1 MTVQERAGK
10 QLEGIDDFIQSVMQD
25 IKVPGLAL
33 AVVKDGEVLLARGY
47 GKRNAAGDLAVTP
60 QTLFAIGS
68 SSKAFTAMALA
79 VLVDEG
85 KLDWETPVRRYIPS
99 FKLYDAF
106 ASERLTPRD
115 LLIHSSGLPRH
126 DLAWYQSTISRKDLF
141 DRLQYFEPTHD
152 LRTTWQYQN
161 MMYMAAGYLVEVIT
175 GQSWEDFVQQRFF
188 DPLGMTNANFSVH
201 DSQRTGDFAL
211 PYKEVEGEVQP
222 IAFYDRFQAVGPA
235 GSINADVLS
244 MAKWISCFLNRGAYG
259 NEGQRLVSEA
269 QFNQLITPQMVC
281 PPLPTLFERYEET
294 FHWNYGLGWLLTSY
308 RGHVMAQHGGNID
321 GFSAL
326 VGFMPD
332 DNFGV
337 VVLTNLDGNF
347 ATEIVLFNVCDRLL
361 GLSEVD
367 WRSRFQKKYAELKEQ
382 MKKMNEEN
390 EANPVPDAP
399 PSHSLSAYAGN
410 FVHPGYGTFTI
421 KQDGDSLKGIYNDL
435 EYTFKHH
442 HYDVFVVSQ
451 ERLEAS
457 FKASFSMNLDGEI
470 ESFSIGLGR
479 EPGVKPIVFVRA
491 ADKSGT

>member
-1 MTVQERAGK
+1 MLPAKLRGTLCTQKELFPPKENGMTVQERAGK

-85 KLDWETPVRRYIPS
+85 KLDWETPVRHYIPS

-141 DRLQYFEPTHD
+141 DRLQFFE
-152 LRTTWQYQN
+152 
-161 MMYMAAGYLVEVIT
+161 
-175 GQSWEDFVQQRFF
+175 
-188 DPLGMTNANFSVH
+188 PLGMTNANFSVH